1 MKPNALFL
9 TKIQPFWLLAVLFFW
24 LGCGSP
30 AATTFT
36 TSGPERS
43 IVELSGDVFLAT
55 VVWDAG
61 AASETTIPSGFIG
74 GNFFSVPPGAS
85 LGNHNF
91 QLERNGDRSPVYTFN
106 VTAPRPFTAP
116 RIDHITLAGTSFKPG
131 GLVNTILIVQ
141 GANVDVGAEVI
152 VDGAVMPSLPYKV
165 LINDLLGIDP
175 NTLGFPIYH
184 YTAIVVPT
192 GDLGTG
198 SLLNIQLRNLDSQ
211 LSNTVEYR
219 LPGSEA
225 TLDSDGDN
233 IPDEWE
239 TAGYDADGDGT
250 IDVDLPALGAD
261 PMRRDIFMEV
271 DIMNSLTNPPAAAV
285 FTAIED
291 AFDAAPIINVG
302 DIPNGINLVIDRSG
316 SVPFSTLVDMEDPTN
331 AATDLTNFYDLKASN
346 FDDANRGR
354 LYQYVIWA
362 NMIPGGYSGVSDP
375 SINAAGTDFEDPGDD
390 LIVSFDDFPT
400 SYQTDRSGA
409 ETLMHELG
417 HNMMQRHGGANHYAY
432 NPAYNSIMSYSWQL
446 RTGHYNST
454 RRGAPVCYPL
464 YYGQTGAVE
473 TNGVVFTPTGMV
485 IDYSDGMGRDIVE
498 NNFNE
503 PMGICGNI
511 ALDWNSD
518 GDAVDAVASHDYN
531 GNGVFDTYSDF
542 CNWCVLDYRGPEL
555 DGAN

>member
-9 TKIQPFWLLAVLFFW
+9 TKIQPLWLLAGLFFW

-30 AATTFT
+30 TATTFT

-43 IVELSGDVFLAT
+43 IVELTGDIFLAT
-55 VVWDAG
+55 VIWDAG
-61 AASETTIPSGFIG
+61 STSETTIPSGFLG
-74 GNFFSVPPGAS
+74 GNFFSIPPGAS
-85 LGNHNF
+85 AGNHDF
-91 QLERNGDRSPVYTFN
+91 QLERNGSRSPVYSFN
-106 VTAPRPFTAP
+106 VTAPVPFTAP
-116 RIDHITLAGTSFKPG
+116 RIDYITLAGTSFKPG
-131 GLVNTILIVQ
+131 GLVNTLLVVQ
-141 GANVDVGAEVI
+141 GANIDVGAEVI

-192 GDLGTG
+192 GDLSTG

-211 LSNTVEYR
+211 LSNTVGYR
-219 LPGSEA
+219 LPSSEA
-225 TLDSDGDN
+225 SLDSDGDN

-291 AFDAAPIINVG
+291 AFDAAPIINAG
-302 DIPNGINLVIDRSG
+302 DIPNGVNLVIDRSG

-331 AATDLTNFYDLKASN
+331 AVTDLTNFYDLKATN
-346 FDDANRGR
+346 FDDDNRGR
-354 LYQYVIWA
+354 LYHYVIWA
-362 NMIPGGYSGVSDP
+362 NMIPGGYSGISDP

-417 HNMMQRHGGANHYAY
+417 HNMLQRHGGANHYAY

-454 RRGAPVCYPL
+454 RRGAPICYPL
-464 YYGQTGAVE
+464 YYGQTGALE
-473 TNGVVFTPTGMV
+473 TNGVVFTPMGMV
-485 IDYSDGMGRDIVE
+485 IDYSDGMGRDVVE

-518 GDAVDAVASHDYN
+518 GDAVDAVASQDYN

-542 CNWCVLDYRGPEL
+542 CNWCALDYRGPEL
-555 DGAN
+555 DGAH